1 MAEFFVRRPIVAM
14 VISIFI
20 VIIGVIS
27 MMQLPIAQYPEL
39 TPPMVNVTAMYT
51 GASSINV
58 EQSVAT
64 PLEQE
69 INGVENSIYMQ
80 SINTNDGY
88 MTLRVSF
95 DVGTDPDMNNVLTQ
109 NRVSSAT
116 PKLPE
121 DVKKYGVTTKKSLS
135 FPLMLVTIFS
145 PDKSYDSLF
154 LSNYAKINIGDR
166 LARIPGVGMVSVFGA
181 GDYAMRIW
189 IKPDRLAKLGIT
201 VPEVV
206 NAIQQQNVIVAGGQ
220 FGGLP
225 APPGTEFTYTVR
237 LKDRLQSETEFGEIV
252 IRQNEN
258 GSQVKLKDVARAEMG
273 TETSKTF
280 VRLNDMPAG
289 AIAIYQSP
297 GSNALDI
304 TNTIKEEMKGISAA
318 FPEGIE
324 YDISLDTTLAITEG
338 IDEIIKTLFEAL
350 ILVIIVVFI
359 FLQNWRAMLIPLL
372 AVPVSLVGAFILFPV
387 LGFSI
392 NTLSLLGLVLAIGI
406 VVDDAIVV
414 VEAVM
419 VNIEH
424 GMNPKEATIQA
435 MKMVTGPIVATTL
448 VMIAVFIP
456 VAAVPGITGRLYQ
469 QFAITIAVSVFFSAI
484 NSLTLSPALSSL
496 LLRHPKPAKGLAG
509 KFFGGFNKY
518 FDKANVKYTSFSH
531 VVARKASRGM
541 IFIVLILAMAG
552 LLGKVIPGGFI
563 PEEDMGYFFVNAQLP
578 EAASLLRTDKVAKT
592 IEEILKAEEG
602 VEYYTTVTGYSMLTG
617 GYSSNSVFIFVSCK
631 EWGERG
637 KENTVKHIIQRLN
650 GQFRNRIQEAATFA
664 FGPPAIPGLGNGSGY
679 SIMIQ
684 DKGGNTP
691 QYLAEQTLN
700 FIQAARKRPEIGSA
714 FTTYQASSPQ
724 RYIDIDR
731 EKALSMGLNL
741 KDVYTTIGAFLGG
754 SYVNDFNRFGRVYK
768 TYLQAEPEYRYSDK
782 ELQLFYVKS
791 SEGKMVPLSS
801 IARIE
806 DISGPEF
813 TFRFNMDRAAEV
825 TGAPAPGYSSGQAL
839 AALEEVA
846 KEVLPSDMGYAWNAM
861 SYQEKA
867 ASGTAGI
874 VFAFSILFVF
884 LILAAQY
891 ESWSLPLAILLGT
904 PFAVF
909 GAFLGT
915 WLARFGSD
923 IFVLNV
929 FGQISLILLISLAA
943 KNAILIIE
951 YAKDEFENKGLS
963 LIEAAIEGAK
973 LRLRPILM
981 TSFAFILGVVPLL
994 TASGAGS
1001 VARNVMGVAV
1011 FAGMLAATMIG
1022 VFIYPMLYV
1031 VIGKMAG
1038 YEKKRDLEKNKPV
1051 EPQAHE

>member
-20 VIIGVIS
+20 VIIGTVS
-27 MMQLPIAQYPEL
+27 MLQLPIAQYPEL
-39 TPPMVNVTAMYT
+39 TPPMVVVNATYT
-51 GASSINV
+51 GASALNV

-64 PLEQE
+64 PLEQD

-88 MTLRVSF
+88 LTLKVSF
-95 DVGTDPDMNNVLTQ
+95 DVSTDPDMNNVLTQ
-109 NRVSSAT
+109 NRVSTAT

-121 DVKKYGVTTKKSLS
+121 DVKKLGVSTKKSLA
-135 FPLMLVTIFS
+135 FPLMIVTLVS
-145 PDKSYDSLF
+145 PEGTYDSLF
-154 LSNYAKINIGDR
+154 LSNYAKINIGDKI
-166 LARIPGVGMVSVFGA
+166 ARIAGVGRVDVFGT
-181 GDYAMRIW
+181 GDYAMRVW
-189 IKPDRLAKLGIT
+189 IKPDFLAKLGIT

-237 LKDRLQSETEFGEIV
+237 LKDRLQTEEEFGDIV
-252 IRQNEN
+252 IRQNAN
-258 GSQVKLKDVARAEMG
+258 GSQVKLKDVARTEMG
-273 TETSKTF
+273 TEASKTF
-280 VRLNDMPAG
+280 VRLNDMPAA
-289 AIAIYQSP
+289 AIMIYQSP

-304 TNTIKEEMKGISAA
+304 TNTIKGLLKDISGT
-318 FPEGIE
+318 FPNDIH

-338 IDEIIKTLFEAL
+338 INEIIKTLYEAL
-350 ILVIIVVFI
+350 ILVILVVFI
-359 FLQNWRAMLIPLL
+359 FLQNWRAMIIPLL
-372 AVPVSLVGAFILFPV
+372 AVPVSLIGAFILFPV

-424 GMNPKEATIQA
+424 GMDPKTATIAA

-456 VAAVPGITGRLYQ
+456 MAAVAGITGRLYQ
-469 QFAITIAVSVFFSAI
+469 QFAITIAVSVVFSAL
-484 NSLTLSPALSSL
+484 NSLTLSPALASL
-496 LLRHPKPAKGLAG
+496 LLKHPKPYKGFVG

-518 FDKANVKYTSFSH
+518 FDKANVKYSSFSH
-531 VVARKASRGM
+531 VIARKASRGM
-541 IFIVLILAMAG
+541 IFILLMFGAAGFFGKIL
-552 LLGKVIPGGFI
+552 PGGFI

-578 EAASLLRTDKVAKT
+578 EASSLLRSDKVSDL
-592 IEEILKAEEG
+592 IEEILKEDEG
-602 VEYYTTVTGYSMLTG
+602 VEFYTAVTGYSMLTG
-617 GYSSNSVFIFVSCK
+617 GYSTNSDFFFVSCK
-631 EWGERG
+631 EWAERG
-637 KENTVKHIIQRLN
+637 KENTTAKMIKRLN
-650 GQFRNRIQEAATFA
+650 AKFRDKIQEAQTFA
-664 FGPPAIPGLGNGSGY
+664 FGPPAIPGLGNGSGF

-684 DKGGNTP
+684 DKSGSTP
-691 QYLAEQTLN
+691 QYLAEQTQN
-700 FIQAARKRPEIGSA
+700 FILAARKRKEIGSA
-714 FTTYQASSPQ
+714 FTTYQANTPQ

-731 EKALSMGLNL
+731 EKALSMNLNL
-741 KDVYTTIGAFLGG
+741 KDVYATVGAFLGG

-768 TYLQAEPEYRYSDK
+768 TYLQAEPEYRFSDK
-782 ELQLFYVKS
+782 ELQLFFVKS
-791 SEGKMVPLSS
+791 PEGKMVPLSS

-806 DISGPEF
+806 EISGPEY

-825 TGAPAPGYSSGQAL
+825 TGSPAPGYSSAQAL
-839 AALEEVA
+839 KALEEVA
-846 KEVLPSDMGYAWNAM
+846 REVLPSDMGYAWNAM

-867 ASGTAGI
+867 ASGTIGI
-874 VFAFSILFVF
+874 VFVFSILFVF

-915 WLARFGSD
+915 WLARFNSD
-923 IFVLNV
+923 IYVLNV
-929 FGQISLILLISLAA
+929 FGQISLILLIALAA

-963 LIEAAIEGAK
+963 LMEAAIEGAK

-981 TSFAFILGVVPLL
+981 TSFAFILGVVPLI
-994 TASGAGS
+994 TAAGAGS

-1011 FAGMLAATMIG
+1011 FAGMIAATMIG

-1038 YEKKRDLEKNKPV
+1038 YEKARDKAKNKSV
-1051 EPQAHE
+1051 EPKSHE

>member
-20 VIIGVIS
+20 VIIGTIS
-27 MMQLPIAQYPEL
+27 MLQLPIAQYPDL
-39 TPPMVNVTAMYT
+39 TPPMVNVTATYT

-69 INGVENSIYMQ
+69 INGVENSLYMQ

-95 DVGTDPDMNNVLTQ
+95 NVGTDPDMNNVLTQ

-121 DVKKYGVTTKKSLS
+121 DVKRLGVTTKKSLA
-135 FPLMLVTIFS
+135 FPLMLVTLVS
-145 PDKSYDSLF
+145 PEKTYDSLF
-154 LSNYAKINIGDR
+154 LSNFAKINIGDR
-166 LARIPGVGMVSVFGA
+166 IARIPGVGRVDVFGA

-189 IKPDRLAKLGIT
+189 IKPDKLAKLGLT

-206 NAIQQQNVIVAGGQ
+206 NAVQQQNVIVAGGQ

-237 LKDRLQSETEFGEIV
+237 LKDRLQSEEEFGEIV
-252 IRQNEN
+252 IRQNDN
-258 GSQVKLKDVARAEMG
+258 GSQVKLKDVARTEMG

-280 VRLNDMPAG
+280 VRLNDMPAA

-304 TNTIKEEMKGISAA
+304 TNTIKTLMDDISVS
-318 FPEGIE
+318 FPQDVE
-324 YDISLDTTLAITEG
+324 YKISLDTTLAITEG
-338 IDEIIKTLFEAL
+338 INEIIKTLYEAL

-424 GMNPKEATIQA
+424 GMEPKEATIQA

-456 VAAVPGITGRLYQ
+456 VAAVPGITGKLYQ
-469 QFAITIAVSVFFSAI
+469 QFAITIAVSVLFSAI

-496 LLRHPKPAKGLAG
+496 LLRHPKPAKGIAG
-509 KFFGGFNKY
+509 KFFNGFNKY
-518 FDKANVKYTSFSH
+518 FDKANNKYTSFSH
-531 VVARKASRGM
+531 VIARKASRGM
-541 IFIVLILAMAG
+541 IFIVLMFALAG
-552 LLGKVIPGGFI
+552 LFGKILPGGFI

-578 EAASLLRTDKVAKT
+578 EAASLLRSDKVAKSV
-592 IEEILKAEEG
+592 EEILHEDEG
-602 VEYYTTVTGYSMLTG
+602 VEYYTAITGYSMLTG
-617 GYSSNSVFIFVSCK
+617 GYSTNSVFIFVSCK
-631 EWGERG
+631 EWAERG
-637 KENTVKHIIQRLN
+637 KESVSTKMIQRLN
-650 GQFRNRIQEAATFA
+650 AKFRNLIQEAQTFA
-664 FGPPAIPGLGNGSGY
+664 FGPPAIPGLGNGSGF

-684 DKGGNTP
+684 DKAGNTP
-691 QYLAEQTLN
+691 QYLAEQTQN

-714 FTTYQASSPQ
+714 FTTFQASSPQ
-724 RYIDIDR
+724 RYLDLDR

-768 TYLQAEPEYRYSDK
+768 TYLQAEPKYRYSDK
-782 ELQLFYVKS
+782 ELQLFFVKS
-791 SEGKMVPLSS
+791 ADGKMIPLSS
-801 IARIE
+801 IARVE
-806 DISGPEF
+806 EISGPEF

-825 TGAPAPGYSSGQAL
+825 TGGPAPGYSSAQAL
-839 AALEEVA
+839 AALEQVA

-861 SYQEKA
+861 SFQEKA
-867 ASGTAGI
+867 ASGTAGV
-874 VFAFSILFVF
+874 VFIFSILFVF
-884 LILAAQY
+884 LILSAQY

-915 WLARFGSD
+915 WLARFSSD
-923 IFVLNV
+923 IYVLNV
-929 FGQISLILLISLAA
+929 FGQVSLILLISLAA
-943 KNAILIIE
+943 KNAILIVE

-963 LIEAAIEGAK
+963 LMEAAIEGAR

-981 TSFAFILGVVPLL
+981 TSFAFILGVVPLI

-1011 FAGMLAATMIG
+1011 FAGMLAATIIG

-1038 YEKKRDLEKNKPV
+1038 YEKDRDRRKNQSV
-1051 EPQAHE
+1051 EPKSHE

>member
-20 VIIGVIS
+20 VIIGTIS
-27 MMQLPIAQYPEL
+27 MLQLPIAQYPEL
-39 TPPMVNVTAMYT
+39 TPPMVVVNATYT
-51 GASSINV
+51 GASALNV

-64 PLEQE
+64 PLEQD

-88 MTLRVSF
+88 LTLKVSF
-95 DVGTDPDMNNVLTQ
+95 DVSTDPDMNNVLTQ
-109 NRVSSAT
+109 NRVSTAT

-121 DVKKYGVTTKKSLS
+121 DVKKYGVSTKKSLA
-135 FPLMLVTIFS
+135 FPLMIVTLVS
-145 PDKSYDSLF
+145 PEGTYDSLF
-154 LSNYAKINIGDR
+154 LSNYAKINIGDKI
-166 LARIPGVGMVSVFGA
+166 ARISGVGRVDVFGT
-181 GDYAMRIW
+181 GDYAMRVW
-189 IKPDRLAKLGIT
+189 IKPDLLAKLGIT

-237 LKDRLQSETEFGEIV
+237 LKDRLRTEEEFGDIV
-252 IRQNEN
+252 IRQNAN
-258 GSQVKLKDVARAEMG
+258 GSQVKLKDVARTEMG
-273 TETSKTF
+273 TESSKTF
-280 VRLNDMPAG
+280 VRLNDMPAA
-289 AIAIYQSP
+289 AIMIYQSP
-297 GSNALDI
+297 GSNALEITGAIKALLNEVSASFPKDI
-304 TNTIKEEMKGISAA
+304 R
-318 FPEGIE
+318 

-338 IDEIIKTLFEAL
+338 INEILKTLYEAL
-350 ILVIIVVFI
+350 LLVVLVVFI

-372 AVPVSLVGAFILFPV
+372 AVPVSLIGAFILFPA

-419 VNIEH
+419 VNIEQ
-424 GMNPKEATIQA
+424 GMDSKTATIQA
-435 MKMVTGPIVATTL
+435 MKMVTGPIMATTL
-448 VMIAVFIP
+448 VMIAVFVP
-456 VAAVPGITGRLYQ
+456 VAAVAGITGRLYQ
-469 QFAITIAVSVFFSAI
+469 QFAITIAVSVVFSAL
-484 NSLTLSPALSSL
+484 NSLTLSPALASL
-496 LLRHPKPAKGLAG
+496 LLKHPKPYKGIVG

-518 FDKANVKYTSFSH
+518 FDKANVKYASFSH
-531 VVARKASRGM
+531 VIARKASRGM
-541 IFIVLILAMAG
+541 IFILLLFVGAGFFGKIL
-552 LLGKVIPGGFI
+552 PGGFI

-578 EAASLLRTDKVAKT
+578 EASSLLRSDKVSDM
-592 IEEILKAEEG
+592 IEEILKEDEG
-602 VEYYTTVTGYSMLTG
+602 VEFYTAVAGYSLLTG
-617 GYSSNSVFIFVSCK
+617 GYSTNSVFFFVSCK
-631 EWGERG
+631 EWAERG
-637 KENTVKHIIQRLN
+637 AENTTFKMIQRLN
-650 GQFRNRIQEAATFA
+650 AKFRDKIQEAQTFA
-664 FGPPAIPGLGNGSGY
+664 FGPPAIPGLGNGSGF

-684 DKGGNTP
+684 DKTGNTP
-691 QYLAEQTLN
+691 QYLSEQTQN
-700 FIQAARKRPEIGSA
+700 FIVAARKRKEIGSA
-714 FTTYQASSPQ
+714 FTTFQANTPQ

-741 KDVYTTIGAFLGG
+741 KDVYTTVGAFLGG

-782 ELQLFYVKS
+782 ELQLFFVKS
-791 SEGKMVPLSS
+791 PEGKMVPLSS

-806 DISGPEF
+806 DISGPEY

-825 TGAPAPGYSSGQAL
+825 TGSPAPGYSSAQAL
-839 AALEEVA
+839 KALEEVA

-867 ASGTAGI
+867 ASGTIGI
-874 VFAFSILFVF
+874 VFVFSILFVF

-915 WLARFGSD
+915 WLARFNSD
-923 IFVLNV
+923 IYVLNV
-929 FGQISLILLISLAA
+929 FGQISLILLIALAA

-963 LIEAAIEGAK
+963 LMEAAIEGAK

-981 TSFAFILGVVPLL
+981 TSFAFILGVVPLI
-994 TASGAGS
+994 TAAGAGS

-1011 FAGMLAATMIG
+1011 FAGMIAATMIG

-1038 YEKKRDLEKNKPV
+1038 YEKKRDREKNQIV
-1051 EPQAHE
+1051 ESKTHE

>member
-27 MMQLPIAQYPEL
+27 MLQLPIAQYPDL
-39 TPPMVNVTAMYT
+39 TPPMVNVTAMYP
-51 GASSINV
+51 GASALNV

-69 INGVENSIYMQ
+69 INGVENSLYMQ

-88 MTLRVSF
+88 LSIRVSF
-95 DVGTDPDMNNVLTQ
+95 QVGTDPDMNNVLTQ

-116 PKLPE
+116 AKLPE
-121 DVKKYGVTTKKSLS
+121 DVKRLGVTTKKSLA
-135 FPLMLVTIFS
+135 FPLMLVTLVS
-145 PDKSYDSLF
+145 PNRTYDSLF
-154 LSNYAKINIGDR
+154 LSNYAKINIADR
-166 LARIPGVGMVSVFGA
+166 LARIPGVGRADIFGA
-181 GDYAMRIW
+181 GDYSMRIW
-189 IKPDRLAKLGIT
+189 VKPDRLAQLGIT

-206 NAIQQQNVIVAGGQ
+206 SAIQQQNVIVAGGQ

-237 LKDRLQSETEFGEIV
+237 LKDRLQTEEEFENII
-252 IRQNEN
+252 IRQKAD
-258 GSQVKLKDVARAEMG
+258 GSQVKLKDVARAQMG
-273 TETSKTF
+273 TETSKSF
-280 VRLNDMPAG
+280 VRLNGLPTA
-289 AIAIYQSP
+289 AIAIYQTP
-297 GSNALDI
+297 GSNALEI
-304 TNTIKEEMKGISAA
+304 TGAINDEMKAISAG
-318 FPEGIE
+318 FPQDIR

-338 IDEIIKTLFEAL
+338 INEIIHTLYEAL
-350 ILVIIVVFI
+350 ILVVLVVFL

-372 AVPVSLVGAFILFPV
+372 AVPVSLIGAFILFPV

-419 VNIEH
+419 VNIER
-424 GMNPKEATIQA
+424 GMNPKEATVAA
-435 MKMVTGPIVATTL
+435 MKMVTGPIIATTL

-469 QFAITIAVSVFFSAI
+469 QFAITIAVSVLVSAI

-496 LLRHPKPAKGLAG
+496 LLKHPKPYKGIVG

-518 FDKANVKYTSFSH
+518 FDRANASYTSFSH
-531 VVARKASRGM
+531 VIARKASRGM
-541 IFIVLILAMAG
+541 VFILVMFVAAGFFGRIL
-552 LLGKVIPGGFI
+552 PGGFI

-578 EAASLLRTDKVAKT
+578 EAASLLRSDQVAKKIEKVLSEEESIAYFTT
-592 IEEILKAEEG
+592 I
-602 VEYYTTVTGYSMLTG
+602 TGFSMLTG
-617 GYSSNSVFIFVSCK
+617 GYSTNSVFIFVSCK

-637 KENTVKHIIQRLN
+637 NENTAKHIIQRLN
-650 GQFRNRIQEAATFA
+650 IAFRQQIQEAQSYA
-664 FGPPAIPGLGNGSGY
+664 FGPPAIPGLGNGGGY

-684 DKGGNTP
+684 DLTGNTP
-691 QYLAEQTLN
+691 QYLAEQTQL
-700 FIQAARKRPEIGSA
+700 FIQAARQRPEIGSA
-714 FTTYQASSPQ
+714 FTTYQASTPQ

-731 EKALSMGLNL
+731 EKALKMGLPL
-741 KDVYTTIGAFLGG
+741 KDVYSTVGAFLGG

-768 TYLQAEPEYRYSDK
+768 TYLQAEPEYRFSDRD
-782 ELQLFYVKS
+782 LQMFQVRS
-791 SEGKMVPLSS
+791 SDGVMVPLSS
-801 IARIE
+801 IATVE

-813 TFRFNMDRAAEV
+813 TFRFNMSRAAEV
-825 TGAPAPGYSSGQAL
+825 TGAPSPGYSSAQAL
-839 AALEEVA
+839 KALEEVA
-846 KEVLPSDMGYAWNAM
+846 KQVLPSDIGYSWNAM

-867 ASGTAGI
+867 ASGTAGV
-874 VFAFSILFVF
+874 VFVFSILFVF

-891 ESWSLPLAILLGT
+891 ESWSLPLSILLGT

-909 GAFLGT
+909 GAFFGI
-915 WLARFGSD
+915 WLARMGSD
-923 IFVLNV
+923 IFVINV
-929 FGQISLILLISLAA
+929 FAQVSLILLIALAA

-963 LIEAAIEGAK
+963 LVEAAIEGAK

-1001 VARNVMGVAV
+1001 LARNVMGVAV
-1011 FAGMLAATMIG
+1011 FAGMIAATMIG

-1031 VIGKMAG
+1031 VIGKIAG
-1038 YEKKRDLEKNKPV
+1038 YEKKRDKMKNQQV
-1051 EPQAHE
+1051 DNQLHE

>member
-27 MMQLPIAQYPEL
+27 MLQLPIAQYPDL

-51 GASSINV
+51 GASSLNV

-95 DVGTDPDMNNVLTQ
+95 NVGTDPDMNNVLTQ

-116 PKLPE
+116 AKLPE
-121 DVKKYGVTTKKSLS
+121 DVKKYGVTTKKSLA
-135 FPLMLVTIFS
+135 FPLMLVTLYS
-145 PDKSYDSLF
+145 PNKTYDSLF
-154 LSNYAKINIGDR
+154 LSNYARINIGDR
-166 LARIPGVGMVSVFGA
+166 LARVQGVGQVNVFGA

-189 IKPDRLAKLGIT
+189 VQPDKLAKLGIT

-237 LKDRLQSETEFGEIV
+237 LKDRLQSEEEFGEIV
-252 IRQNEN
+252 IRQNSN
-258 GSQVKLKDVARAEMG
+258 GSQVKLKDVARAQMG

-289 AIAIYQSP
+289 SIAIYQSP

-304 TNTIKEEMKGISAA
+304 TNTIKAQMADIAKS
-318 FPEGIE
+318 FPQDIK
-324 YDISLDTTLAITEG
+324 YAISLDTTLAITEG
-338 IDEIIKTLFEAL
+338 IDEIIKTLYEAL
-350 ILVIIVVFI
+350 ALVIIVVFI

-372 AVPVSLVGAFILFPV
+372 AVPVSLIGAFILFPV

-424 GMNPKEATIQA
+424 GMNPKDATVQA

-469 QFAITIAVSVFFSAI
+469 QFAITIAVSVAFSAL

-496 LLRHPKPAKGLAG
+496 LLRHPKPYKGIVG

-531 VVARKASRGM
+531 IIARKASRGLV
-541 IFIVLILAMAG
+541 FIVIIFALAAMF
-552 LLGKVIPGGFI
+552 GKIIPGGFI

-578 EAASLLRTDKVAKT
+578 EAASLLRSDKVSKK
-592 IEEILKAEEG
+592 IEQILKSEEG
-602 VEYYTTVTGYSMLTG
+602 IEYFTTVTGYSMLTG
-617 GYSSNSVFIFVSCK
+617 GYSTNSDFIFVSCK
-631 EWGERG
+631 PWGERG
-637 KENTVKHIIQRLN
+637 KENTAAKIIQRLN
-650 GQFRNRIQEAATFA
+650 AKFRNGIQEGATVA
-664 FGPPAIPGLGNGSGY
+664 FGPPAIPGLGNGAGF

-691 QYLAEQTLN
+691 QYLAEQTQN

-714 FTTYQASSPQ
+714 FTTFQASSPQ
-724 RYIDIDR
+724 RYLDLDR
-731 EKALSMGLNL
+731 EKAISMGLNL

-754 SYVNDFNRFGRVYK
+754 SYVNDFNRFGRVFK
-768 TYLQAEPEYRYSDK
+768 TYLQAEPEYRFSDQD
-782 ELQLFYVKS
+782 LQLFFVKTV
-791 SEGKMVPLSS
+791 EGKMVPLSS
-801 IARIE
+801 IAKVE
-806 DISGPEF
+806 EISGPEF

-825 TGAPAPGYSSGQAL
+825 TGGPAPGYSSSQAL
-839 AALEEVA
+839 EALEEVA
-846 KEVLPSDMGYAWNAM
+846 KQTLPTDMGYSWNAM

-867 ASGTAGI
+867 SSGTAGV
-874 VFAFSILFVF
+874 VFIFSILFVF
-884 LILAAQY
+884 LILSAQY

-915 WLARFGSD
+915 WLARFTSD

-929 FGQISLILLISLAA
+929 FAQISLILLISLAA
-943 KNAILIIE
+943 KNAILIVE

-963 LIEAAIEGAK
+963 LVEAAIEGAK

-981 TSFAFILGVVPLL
+981 TSFAFILGVVPLI

-1001 VARNVMGVAV
+1001 IARNVMGVAV

-1031 VIGKMAG
+1031 VIGKVAG
-1038 YEKKRDLEKNKPV
+1038 YEKDRERKKNLIV
-1051 EPQAHE
+1051 EPKSHE

>member
-27 MMQLPIAQYPEL
+27 MLQLPIAQYPEL
-39 TPPMVNVTAMYT
+39 TPPMVVVNATYT
-51 GASSINV
+51 GASALNV

-64 PLEQE
+64 PLEQD

-88 MTLRVSF
+88 LTLKVSF
-95 DVGTDPDMNNVLTQ
+95 DVSTDPDMNNVLTQ
-109 NRVSSAT
+109 NRVSTAT

-121 DVKKYGVTTKKSLS
+121 DVKRLGVSTKKSLA
-135 FPLMLVTIFS
+135 FPLMIVTLVS
-145 PDKSYDSLF
+145 PEGTYDSLF
-154 LSNYAKINIGDR
+154 LSNYAKINIGDKI
-166 LARIPGVGMVSVFGA
+166 ARIPGVGRVDVFGT

-237 LKDRLQSETEFGEIV
+237 LKDRLQSEAEFGDIV
-252 IRQNEN
+252 IRQNAN
-258 GSQVKLKDVARAEMG
+258 GSQVKLKDVARTELG
-273 TETSKTF
+273 TEASKTF
-280 VRLNDMPAG
+280 VRLNEMPAS
-289 AIAIYQSP
+289 AIMVYQSP
-297 GSNALDI
+297 GSNALEI
-304 TNTIKEEMKGISAA
+304 TGTIKDLLKDISAS
-318 FPEGIE
+318 FPKDVR

-338 IDEIIKTLFEAL
+338 INEIIKTLYEAL
-350 ILVIIVVFI
+350 LLVVLVVFI

-372 AVPVSLVGAFILFPV
+372 AVPVSLIGAFILFPV

-424 GMNPKEATIQA
+424 GMNSKEATIQA
-435 MKMVTGPIVATTL
+435 MKMVTGPIIATTL

-456 VAAVPGITGRLYQ
+456 VAAVAGITGRLYQ
-469 QFAITIAVSVFFSAI
+469 QFAITIAVSVVFSAL
-484 NSLTLSPALSSL
+484 NSLTLSPALASL
-496 LLRHPKPAKGLAG
+496 LLRHPKPYKGIVG

-531 VVARKASRGM
+531 IIARKASRGM
-541 IFIVLILAMAG
+541 IFILLLFVMAG
-552 LLGKVIPGGFI
+552 FFGKILPGGFI

-578 EAASLLRTDKVAKT
+578 EASSLLRSDKVSEM
-592 IEEILKAEEG
+592 IEEILKEDEG
-602 VEYYTTVTGYSMLTG
+602 VEFYTAVTGYSMLTG
-617 GYSSNSVFIFVSCK
+617 GYSTNSDFFFVSCK
-631 EWGERG
+631 DWAERG
-637 KENTVKHIIQRLN
+637 KENTTAKMIKRLN
-650 GQFRNRIQEAATFA
+650 AKFRDKIQEAQTFA
-664 FGPPAIPGLGNGSGY
+664 FGPPAIPGLGNGSGF

-684 DKGGNTP
+684 DKSGGTP
-691 QYLAEQTLN
+691 QYLAEQTQL

-714 FTTYQASSPQ
+714 FTTFQANTPQ
-724 RYIDIDR
+724 RYIDLDR

-782 ELQLFYVKS
+782 ELQLFFVKS
-791 SEGKMVPLSS
+791 PEGKMVPLSS
-801 IARIE
+801 ISRIE
-806 DISGPEF
+806 EISGPEY

-825 TGAPAPGYSSGQAL
+825 TGSPAPGYSSAQAL
-839 AALEEVA
+839 KALEEVA

-867 ASGTAGI
+867 ASGTAGV
-874 VFAFSILFVF
+874 VFLFSILFVF

-904 PFAVF
+904 PFAIF
-909 GAFLGT
+909 GAFFGT
-915 WLARFGSD
+915 WLARFNSD
-923 IFVLNV
+923 IYVLNV
-929 FGQISLILLISLAA
+929 FGQISLILLIALAA

-963 LIEAAIEGAK
+963 LMEAAIEGAK

-981 TSFAFILGVVPLL
+981 TSFAFILGVVPLI
-994 TASGAGS
+994 TAAGAGS

-1011 FAGMLAATMIG
+1011 FAGMIAATMIG

-1031 VIGKMAG
+1031 VIGKIAG
-1038 YEKKRDLEKNKPV
+1038 YEKKRDREKIQTV
-1051 EPQAHE
+1051 ETKSHE

>member
-1 MAEFFVRRPIVAM
+1 
-14 VISIFI
+14 
-20 VIIGVIS
+20 
-27 MMQLPIAQYPEL
+27 
-39 TPPMVNVTAMYT
+39 
-51 GASSINV
+51 
-58 EQSVAT
+58 
-64 PLEQE
+64 
-69 INGVENSIYMQ
+69 
-80 SINTNDGY
+80 
-88 MTLRVSF
+88 
-95 DVGTDPDMNNVLTQ
+95 
-109 NRVSSAT
+109 
-116 PKLPE
+116 
-121 DVKKYGVTTKKSLS
+121 
-135 FPLMLVTIFS
+135 MLVTITS
-145 PDKSYDSLF
+145 PDKTYDSLF
-154 LSNYAKINIGDR
+154 LSNFAKINIADR
-166 LARIPGVGMVSVFGA
+166 IARIQGVGRVDVFGA

-189 IKPDRLAKLGIT
+189 IKPDRLASLGIT
-201 VPEVV
+201 VPEVI

-225 APPGTEFTYTVR
+225 APQGTEFTYTVR
-237 LKDRLQSETEFGEIV
+237 LKDRLQSEAEFGEIV

-258 GSQVKLKDVARAEMG
+258 GSQVKLKDVARAQMG

-280 VRLNDMPAG
+280 VRLNETPAG

-304 TNTIKEEMKGISAA
+304 TNSIKTLMEDISAS
-318 FPEGIE
+318 FPQDVE
-324 YDISLDTTLAITEG
+324 YVISLDTTLAITEG
-338 IDEIIKTLFEAL
+338 INEIIKTLYEAL

-372 AVPVSLVGAFILFPV
+372 AVPVSLIGAFILFPA

-419 VNIEH
+419 VNIER
-424 GMNPKEATIQA
+424 GMNPKEATVQA

-469 QFAITIAVSVFFSAI
+469 QFAITIAVSVLFSAI

-496 LLRHPKPAKGLAG
+496 LLRHPKPAKGIAG

-518 FDKANVKYTSFSH
+518 FDKANGKYTSFSH
-531 VVARKASRGM
+531 VIARKSSRGM
-541 IFIVLILAMAG
+541 MFILLMFILAG
-552 LLGKVIPGGFI
+552 LFGRILPGGFI

-578 EAASLLRTDKVAKT
+578 EAASLLRTDKVATAVEK
-592 IEEILKAEEG
+592 ILEKEEG
-602 VEYYTTVTGYSMLTG
+602 VEFYTTITGYSMLTG
-617 GYSSNSVFIFVSCK
+617 GYSTNSVFIFVACK

-637 KENTVKHIIQRLN
+637 SENTTTKIIQRLN
-650 GQFRNRIQEAATFA
+650 MAFRQQIQQAQTFA
-664 FGPPAIPGLGNGSGY
+664 FGPPAIPGLGNGSGF

-684 DKGGNTP
+684 DKSGNTP
-691 QYLAEQTLN
+691 QYLSEQTQL

-714 FTTYQASSPQ
+714 FTTFQASSPQ
-724 RYIDIDR
+724 RYLDIDR
-731 EKALSMGLNL
+731 EKALALGLNL
-741 KDVYTTIGAFLGG
+741 QDVYKTIGAFLGG

-768 TYLQAEPEYRYSDK
+768 TYLQAEPEYRFSDK
-782 ELQLFYVKS
+782 ELQLFFVKNN
-791 SEGKMVPLSS
+791 EGKMVPLTS
-801 IARIE
+801 IARVE
-806 DISGPEF
+806 DVSGPEF

-825 TGAPAPGYSSGQAL
+825 TGTPAPGYSSAQAL
-839 AALEEVA
+839 KALEEVA

-867 ASGTAGI
+867 ASGTASV
-874 VFAFSILFVF
+874 VFIFSILFVF

-909 GAFLGT
+909 GAFFGT
-915 WLARFGSD
+915 WLARLGSD

-929 FGQISLILLISLAA
+929 FAQVSLILLISLAA
-943 KNAILIIE
+943 KNAILIVE

-981 TSFAFILGVVPLL
+981 TSFAFILGVIPLI

-1031 VIGKMAG
+1031 VIGKLAG
-1038 YEKKRDLEKNKPV
+1038 YEKDRERKKNLTV
-1051 EPQAHE
+1051 EPKSHE

>member
-27 MMQLPIAQYPEL
+27 MLQLPIAQYPEL
-39 TPPMVNVTAMYT
+39 TPPMVVVSANYT
-51 GASSINV
+51 GASALNV

-64 PLEQE
+64 PLEQD
-69 INGVENSIYMQ
+69 INGVENSLYMQ

-88 MTLRVSF
+88 MTLKVSF
-95 DVGTDPDMNNVLTQ
+95 DVSSDPDMNNVLTQ
-109 NRVSSAT
+109 NRVSTAT

-121 DVKKYGVTTKKSLS
+121 DVKRLGVSTKKSLA
-135 FPLMLVTIFS
+135 FPLMMVTIVS
-145 PDKSYDSLF
+145 PNKTYDSLF
-154 LSNYAKINIGDR
+154 LSNFAKINIGDKI
-166 LARIPGVGMVSVFGA
+166 ARIEGVGRVDVFGT

-189 IKPDRLAKLGIT
+189 IKPDLLAKLGIT

-237 LKDRLQSETEFGEIV
+237 LKDRLQTEEEFGEIV
-252 IRQNEN
+252 IRQNDN
-258 GSQVKLKDVARAEMG
+258 GSQVKLKDVARTEMG
-273 TETSKTF
+273 TESSKTF
-280 VRLNDMPAG
+280 VRLNNEPSG
-289 AIAIYQSP
+289 AIGIYQSP

-304 TNTIKEEMKGISAA
+304 TDAVKKQLKEISVS
-318 FPEGIE
+318 FPQDIHYE
-324 YDISLDTTLAITEG
+324 ISLDTTLAITEG
-338 IDEIIKTLFEAL
+338 INEIIKTLYEAL
-350 ILVIIVVFI
+350 LLVVLVVFI

-372 AVPVSLVGAFILFPV
+372 AVPVSLIGAFILFPV

-419 VNIEH
+419 VNIEK
-424 GMNPKEATIQA
+424 GMDSKTATIEA
-435 MKMVTGPIVATTL
+435 MKMVTGPIIATTL

-456 VAAVPGITGRLYQ
+456 VAAVAGITGRLYQ
-469 QFAITIAVSVFFSAI
+469 QFAITIAVSVLFSAI

-496 LLRHPKPAKGLAG
+496 LLRHPKPYKGVIG

-531 VVARKASRGM
+531 VIARKASRGM
-541 IFIVLILAMAG
+541 IFILLLFAGAGIFGKIL
-552 LLGKVIPGGFI
+552 PGGFI
-563 PEEDMGYFFVNAQLP
+563 PEEDMGYFFINAQLP
-578 EAASLLRTDKVAKT
+578 EASSLLRTDKVAKMV
-592 IEEILKAEEG
+592 EVILKDEEG
-602 VEYYTTVTGYSMLTG
+602 VEFYTTVTGYSMLTG
-617 GYSSNSVFIFVSCK
+617 GYSTNSVFFFVACK
-631 EWGERG
+631 DWADRG
-637 KENTVKHIIQRLN
+637 TENTTAKIIQRLN
-650 GQFRNRIQEAATFA
+650 AKFRNKIQEAQTFA

-684 DKGGNTP
+684 DKSGGTP
-691 QYLAEQTLN
+691 QYLAEQTQN
-700 FIQAARKRPEIGSA
+700 FILAARKRKEIGSA
-714 FTTYQASSPQ
+714 FTTFQANTPQ

-731 EKALSMGLNL
+731 EKALAMNLNL
-741 KDVYTTIGAFLGG
+741 KDVYTTVGAFLGG

-782 ELQLFYVKS
+782 ELQLFFVKS
-791 SEGKMVPLSS
+791 PEGNMVPLSS

-806 DISGPEF
+806 EISGPEY

-825 TGAPAPGYSSGQAL
+825 TGSPAAGYSSAQAL
-839 AALEEVA
+839 QALEEVA
-846 KEVLPSDMGYAWNAM
+846 REVLPSDMGYAWNAM
-861 SYQEKA
+861 SYQEKV
-867 ASGTAGI
+867 ASGTIGI
-874 VFAFSILFVF
+874 VFMFSILFVF

-915 WLARFGSD
+915 WLARFNSD
-923 IFVLNV
+923 IYVLNV
-929 FGQISLILLISLAA
+929 FGQISLILLIALAA

-963 LIEAAIEGAK
+963 LMEAAIEGAK

-981 TSFAFILGVVPLL
+981 TSFAFILGVVPLI

-1011 FAGMLAATMIG
+1011 FAGMIAATMIG

-1038 YEKKRDLEKNKPV
+1038 YEKTRDKVKSITV
-1051 EPQAHE
+1051 EPKSHE